1 LKKLFVLLF
10 FVVGLLLLIVSNTS
24 WLTFGQRNNQAEV
37 TNNIQ
42 LVEIDVSGVNTTIIP
57 EKRNNVRA
65 EYKGKG
71 KVTVQE
77 NGDSIKVEFESKNL
91 FNFLLLFNK
100 KNLTIYIPEN
110 YDRDMVIDS
119 GSGKLSFSGKS
130 NNKPMHLKNLTLNM
144 SSGHVQLS
152 NIITDYFEQ
161 DGASGYVGIDSFT
174 TKKGSF
180 NMSSGKLDVKDY
192 SGQVEAQ
199 VTSGQLT
206 LKMNKLT
213 DSVNVKVN
221 SGFATLD
228 LPANADFTLN
238 GKIGSGAISTNFSLI
253 DSKEDKHKIEGKHGS
268 GQHDIDL
275 DVNSG
280 KIEVK

>member
-10 FVVGLLLLIVSNTS
+10 FVVGLFLLIVSNTS
-24 WLTFGQRNNQAEV
+24 WLSFGQRNNQAEV

-77 NGDSIKVEFESKNL
+77 NGDSIKVEFESKNP
-91 FNFLLLFNK
+91 FNFLSLFNK

-110 YDRDMVIDS
+110 YGRDMVIDS

-130 NNKPMHLKNLTLNM
+130 NNKPMHLNNLTLNM

-152 NIITDYFEQ
+152 NIISDYFEQ
-161 DGASGYVGIDSFT
+161 DGSSGYVGIDSFT
-174 TKKGSF
+174 TKKGSL
-180 NMSSGKLDVKDY
+180 NMSSGKLDVNDY

-199 VTSGQLT
+199 ITSGQLT
-206 LKMNKLT
+206 LKMNKLS

-221 SGFATLD
+221 SGFARLD

-238 GKIGSGAISTNFSLI
+238 GKIGSGAISTNFKLI
-253 DSKEDKHKIEGKHGS
+253 DSKDDKHRIEGKHGS
-268 GQHDIDL
+268 GQYDIDL